1 MEKKSVMEKKERKAQ
16 MIYLESRFPWLS
28 SAIKNQTCLESEKKA
43 SGKEAKKNSE
53 SHTFGG
59 PKVKVQPFVKVAY
72 ISDRSTYDR
81 GKNFP
86 SWYVHRKF
94 WKEQFALN
102 I

>member
-1 MEKKSVMEKKERKAQ
+1 MLR
-16 MIYLESRFPWLS
+16 IR
-28 SAIKNQTCLESEKKA
+28 KKA

-81 GKNFP
+81 MENFP
-86 SWYVHRKF
+86 SWYIENSEIVRPTPKCSTKRDKTVCHYSSISVLLVVSKLER
-94 WKEQFALN
+94 N
-102 I
+102 